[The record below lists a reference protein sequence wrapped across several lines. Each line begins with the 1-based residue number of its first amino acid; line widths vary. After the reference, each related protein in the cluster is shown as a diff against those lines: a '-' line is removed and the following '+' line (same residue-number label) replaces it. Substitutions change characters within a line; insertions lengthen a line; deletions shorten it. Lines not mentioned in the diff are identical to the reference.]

1 MFLATATLISNKRC
15 LILPL
20 IYKIISLG
28 RNNADCLS
36 CAYWLFTYLSI
47 VYTESQACI
56 FAFFTSMYFLIFL
69 VFSDFTFFFLL
80 FDPLL
85 VCVWISKYLWIFQFS
100 FYLPTTGDV
109 RDAGSI
115 PGSER
120 SPGGENG
127 NPLQYSCLG
136 NPMDRGALRSTVHGV
151 SKSQTQQRL
160 SMYWLLVSLQ
170 SDWKRYFVWHQSS
183 SFLIQEDMFCDLTH
197 CFFWQM
203 LS

>member
-1 MFLATATLISNKRC
+1 MCLLTIYISEHC
-15 LILPL
+15 LHWIT
-20 IYKIISLG
+20 SLYFCFFHL
-28 RNNADCLS
+28 NVFSN
-36 CAYWLFTYLSI
+36 FP
-47 VYTESQACI
+47 CI
-56 FAFFTSMYFLIFL
+56 FWFH
-69 VFSDFTFFFLL
+69 FFFFFL

-127 NPLQYSCLG
+127 NRLQYSCLG